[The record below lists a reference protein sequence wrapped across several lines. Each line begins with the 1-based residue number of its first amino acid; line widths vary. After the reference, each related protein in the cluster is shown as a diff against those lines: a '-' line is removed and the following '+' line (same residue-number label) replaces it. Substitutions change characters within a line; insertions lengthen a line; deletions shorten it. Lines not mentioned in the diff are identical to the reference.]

1 MSRRHRGL
9 ATCIGMLTAM
19 VPIGIAVGVFA
30 FGGSVVAETLSD
42 CLTTRV
48 NERKAARAAS
58 DREAAA
64 CSGDRQCVK
73 DVQAKWNAAA
83 KHIDEDTSACKARVQ
98 SQTKAEPPPYLN
110 WKPGDP
116 SPQARDGRRYIMS
129 CSGKVL
135 GMYKPGGA
143 VEMELKT
150 HPGNCFPN
158 DDPWLRPQ
166 PGAPKPSTASH
177 CYERG
182 TGSYIE
188 YNGSRPD
195 RCDPNR

>member
-1 MSRRHRGL
+1 LTIRIL
-9 ATCIGMLTAM
+9 AVIVAMIATIVFPTA
-19 VPIGIAVGVFA
+19 
-30 FGGSVVAETLSD
+30 SVIAETMSD
-42 CLTTRV
+42 CLSVRM
-48 NERKAARAAS
+48 NQRKAARTAL
-58 DREAAA
+58 DHEAAT

-73 DVQAKWNAAA
+73 DAQAKWNAAA
-83 KHIDEDTSACKARVQ
+83 KQIDDEASACKARIQ

-116 SPQARDGRRYIMS
+116 SPQAKDGRRYIMS

-166 PGAPKPSTASH
+166 PGGTVGTSGKNY

-182 TGSYIE
+182 TGSHKE
-188 YNGSRPD
+188 YSGSKPD
-195 RCDPNR
+195 WCQ

>member
-1 MSRRHRGL
+1 LTIKLRKGVVRMLVVIVATTAGL
-9 ATCIGMLTAM
+9 AISMSN
-19 VPIGIAVGVFA
+19 VVG
-30 FGGSVVAETLSD
+30 ETMTD
-42 CLTTRV
+42 CFNARA

-58 DREAAA
+58 DRESAA

-73 DVQAKWNAAA
+73 DAQAKWNAEA
-83 KHIDEDTSACKARVQ
+83 KHIDDEASACKARVQ

-116 SPQARDGRRYIMS
+116 SPQAKDGRRYIMS

-158 DDPWLRPQ
+158 DQPWLAPQ
-166 PGAPKPSTASH
+166 PGALGTSPTSH

-182 TGSYIE
+182 TGSYKE
-188 YNGSRPD
+188 YSGGRPSW
-195 RCDPNR
+195 CDPNR

>member
-1 MSRRHRGL
+1 MIIRIL
-9 ATCIGMLTAM
+9 AVIVAMIATIVFPTA
-19 VPIGIAVGVFA
+19 
-30 FGGSVVAETLSD
+30 SVVAETMSD
-42 CLTTRV
+42 CLSVRMDH
-48 NERKAARAAS
+48 RKTARTAL
-58 DREAAA
+58 DHDAAA

-73 DVQAKWNAAA
+73 DAQAKWNAAA
-83 KHIDEDTSACKARVQ
+83 KHIDDEASACKARVQ

-116 SPQARDGRRYIMS
+116 SPQAKDGRRYIMS

-166 PGAPKPSTASH
+166 PGGTASGKNY

-182 TGSYIE
+182 TGSHKE
-188 YNGSRPD
+188 YTGSKPD
-195 RCDPNR
+195 WCQ

>member
-1 MSRRHRGL
+1 MRRCHRGVGRPIGIL
-9 ATCIGMLTAM
+9 AAL
-19 VPIGIAVGVFA
+19 VPIGIAVGVFL
-30 FGGSVVAETLSD
+30 SIDIVIAETLSD

-48 NERKAARAAS
+48 NERKVARAAS
-58 DREAAA
+58 DREAAT

-73 DVQAKWNAAA
+73 ESQAKWNAAA
-83 KHIDEDTSACKARVQ
+83 KHIDDEASACKARVQ

-116 SPQARDGRRYIMS
+116 SPQAKDGRRYIMS

-166 PGAPKPSTASH
+166 PGAPRPSTASH

-182 TGSYIE
+182 TGSYKE
-188 YNGSRPD
+188 YSGGRPD
-195 RCDPNR
+195 WCDPNR

>member
-1 MSRRHRGL
+1 MTIKLRNGVVRILLVIVATTAGLTISMSN
-9 ATCIGMLTAM
+9 
-19 VPIGIAVGVFA
+19 AVG
-30 FGGSVVAETLSD
+30 ETMTD
-42 CLTTRV
+42 CFNARG

-73 DVQAKWNAAA
+73 DAQAKWNASA
-83 KHIDEDTSACKARVQ
+83 KHIDDEASACKARVQ

-116 SPQARDGRRYIMS
+116 SPQAKDGRRYIMS

-166 PGAPKPSTASH
+166 PGAARPSTASH

>member
-1 MSRRHRGL
+1 MVTYLRRVVTSIRILSAIVALVSAIVVTTG
-9 ATCIGMLTAM
+9 
-19 VPIGIAVGVFA
+19 AVL
-30 FGGSVVAETLSD
+30 AETMND
-42 CLTTRV
+42 CINARV
-48 NERKAARAAS
+48 DHRKGVRAQL
-58 DREAAA
+58 DRDAAA
-64 CSGDRQCVK
+64 CSGDRQCVR

-83 KHIDEDTSACKARVQ
+83 KEIDDEALACRARVQ

-166 PGAPKPSTASH
+166 PGASVPSTANH

-182 TGSYIE
+182 TGSYKE
-188 YNGSRPD
+188 YNGSRPSW
-195 RCDPNR
+195 CDPNR

>member
-1 MSRRHRGL
+1 MSITLRNGVVQVLIVIVATTAGL
-9 ATCIGMLTAM
+9 TISM
-19 VPIGIAVGVFA
+19 
-30 FGGSVVAETLSD
+30 SNVVAETMTD
-42 CLTTRV
+42 CFNARA
-48 NERKAARAAS
+48 NERKAARAVS
-58 DREAAA
+58 DRESAA

-73 DVQAKWNAAA
+73 DAQAKWNAAA
-83 KHIDEDTSACKARVQ
+83 KHIDEEASACKARVQ

-116 SPQARDGRRYIMS
+116 SPQAKDGRRYIMS

-158 DDPWLRPQ
+158 DQPWLLPQ
-166 PGAPKPSTASH
+166 PGAPGTSSTNH
-177 CYERG
+177 CYEVG
-182 TGSYIE
+182 TGSYKE
-188 YNGSRPD
+188 YSGGRPSW
-195 RCDPNR
+195 CDPNR